1 MLKELRSCYH
11 QFQNPP
17 SRQSLFKPWQ
27 TLVQSISLSFLLPHP
42 YVSFPSLSFSLS
54 LCCSLSRLCLVWTD
68 KGQLSTTHPNGTI
81 TPPSFLPPQPA
92 FSNIC
97 CFLSQYRT
105 NEWTDAYGERSQT
118 DVEANLTWLRVPLRF
133 QRWDVRS
140 MSLCSVEAGAL
151 PLFLPRLMPT
161 AVLWHAR
168 TQKHIKANS
177 NQDQERINCFLQQQ
191 AFKNETMN
199 HYELLHTSCDKASFS
214 FFRCVCWFF
223 LFAKNPPK
231 NKTLTY

>member
-1 MLKELRSCYH
+1 M
-11 QFQNPP
+11 
-17 SRQSLFKPWQ
+17 
-27 TLVQSISLSFLLPHP
+27 
-42 YVSFPSLSFSLS
+42 
-54 LCCSLSRLCLVWTD
+54 WTD
-68 KGQLSTTHPNGTI
+68 KGPAVHYAPQWDDK
-81 TPPSFLPPQPA
+81 PPSFLPPQPA
-92 FSNIC
+92 SSNIC

-105 NEWTDAYGERSQT
+105 NEWTDVYGERSQT

-140 MSLCSVEAGAL
+140 MSLCSVKAVAL

-177 NQDQERINCFLQQQ
+177 NQDQERISCFLQQQ

-214 FFRCVCWFF
+214 FFLFF
-223 LFAKNPPK
+223 AVYVDFSFSQKNPKKQNTDLLIYMFLGHVSGTNSLSQKMHNCKHIYIFTPSIFCHIFF
-231 NKTLTY
+231 TL